1 MTGVAGGVTELEY
14 GGITR
19 QALLDSLPA
28 TARLV
33 LVSTTAEAAQTLID
47 SGNVTRTYQS
57 SLTAWEPE
65 GDTVLL
71 VGDTITLQALGE
83 GNYTILRDY
92 GDLFWD
98 VRMNIND
105 NTNNF
110 TEDFVLPEAP
120 TYGVGRNQ

>member
-1 MTGVAGGVTELEY
+1 MPVA
-14 GGITR
+14 
-19 QALLDSLPA
+19 Q
-28 TARLV
+28 RLV

-47 SGNVTRTYQS
+47 SGNVTRTYQA
-57 SLTAWEPE
+57 SLTAYEPE

-71 VGDTITLQALGE
+71 VSDTQTLQALGE

-110 TEDFVLPEAP
+110 TENFVLPEAP
-120 TYGVGRNQ
+120 SYGVGRNP